1 MDASAPL
8 RRHEFDPAG
17 LAETIAATRR
27 GNGWST
33 RELARRAR
41 VSQPYVVALERGSER
56 GPTPTVEVLARLA
69 NALRLDPKLLLER
82 SLRQARRHV
91 LLVLDNPAH
100 PPLEIVRRA
109 SGEPDLSWIWA
120 ATSTA
125 GRRGGSGAA
134 TFIDLRRDEAELYLP
149 DRIEQALA
157 DELRAVR
164 SELPDGEIGIVF
176 AETSRALAS
185 IDEPSTLLEFE
196 CRWDDAVAKALRQVG
211 QRARW
216 NVCVYE
222 VADLRRLDDPVGT
235 VVELCHSHHE
245 LWYAHRGNLES
256 GLAGATTALHTM
268 RPPGTANSKWR
279 TYIDGIVET
288 VGFAA

>member
-1 MDASAPL
+1 MDASAPI

-17 LAETIAATRR
+17 LAETIAAVRR
-27 GNGWST
+27 DNGWST

-41 VSQPYVVALERGSER
+41 VSQSYIVALERGSEG
-56 GPTPTVEVLARLA
+56 GPTPTVEVLAGLA
-69 NALRLDPKLLLER
+69 AALRLDPKLLLER
-82 SLRQARRHV
+82 SLRQAQRHV
-91 LLVLDNPAH
+91 LLVIDHPAL
-100 PPLEIVRRA
+100 PPLEIVRLA

-120 ATSTA
+120 ASSTA

-134 TFIDLRRDEAELYLP
+134 TFIDLRRNEAGPYVP

-157 DELRAVR
+157 AELQAARR
-164 SELPDGEIGIVF
+164 ELPDSELGIVF

-185 IDEPSTLLEFE
+185 IDDPSTLLEFE
-196 CRWDDAVAKALRQVG
+196 CRWDDAVAVALRQVG

-222 VADLRRLDDPVGT
+222 AGDLRRLDDPVGT
-235 VVELCHSHHE
+235 VVQLCHSHHE
-245 LWYAHRGNLES
+245 MWYAHRGNLES
-256 GLAGATTALHTM
+256 GLAGATAALHSM
-268 RPPGTANSKWR
+268 RPRDTAISTWH
-279 TYIDGIVET
+279 THIDAIVET